1 MNKLQYQ
8 FCIIIVILKSRSP
21 RELIEFIRAKNVE
34 FSTLISFYFFVA
46 SVLERQPESR
56 PIKNLY
62 SLQSNGAQSQVD
74 ATQSAFFF
82 FSFLLF
88 LSLAYTRVPVE
99 TQMNLRI
106 LVAPSLGTYV

>member
-74 ATQSAFFF
+74 ATQSAFFS
-82 FSFLLF
+82 SFLLF

>member
-1 MNKLQYQ
+1 MHNNCY
-8 FCIIIVILKSRSP
+8 FEISFM

-74 ATQSAFFF
+74 ATQSAFFPL
-82 FSFLLF
+82 FSFF
-88 LSLAYTRVPVE
+88 FH
-99 TQMNLRI
+99 
-106 LVAPSLGTYV
+106 

>member
-1 MNKLQYQ
+1 MHNNCY
-8 FCIIIVILKSRSP
+8 FEISFT

-82 FSFLLF
+82 SFLLF

>member
-1 MNKLQYQ
+1 MNKLQYE
-8 FCIIIVILKSRSP
+8 FRVINYFEIL
-21 RELIEFIRAKNVE
+21 LTIEFIQTKNVE
-34 FSTLISFYFFVA
+34 FSILISFYFFVA

-62 SLQSNGAQSQVD
+62 SLQSLWAQSQVD
-74 ATQSAFFF
+74 ATESARSFFF
-82 FSFLLF
+82 FF
-88 LSLAYTRVPVE
+88 LSRAYTRVPVE

>member
-74 ATQSAFFF
+74 ATQSAFFP
-82 FSFLLF
+82 SFLLF